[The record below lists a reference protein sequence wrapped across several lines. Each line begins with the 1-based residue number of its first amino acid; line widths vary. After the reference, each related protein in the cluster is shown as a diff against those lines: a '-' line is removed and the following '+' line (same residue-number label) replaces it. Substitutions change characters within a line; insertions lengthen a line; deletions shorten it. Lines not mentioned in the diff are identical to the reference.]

1 MIVQSTISPNVLLS
15 AAQEI
20 FETMV
25 FMSIDPCEDPSPH
38 IEGETLLGMIT
49 FDGDIEGCFG
59 FCCEKNCA
67 QAIAVDMLGIEPD
80 EDLPVADINDAIGE
94 IVNMLMGSIK
104 AGDQALS
111 HVKVSIPA
119 VVRGREMEHDLG
131 HQAEQMTSHI
141 RIADQYTAELSL
153 FWRRG
158 LTEDQTEKH
167 TQAENS
173 TLPRS
178 MWLKEE

>member
-1 MIVQSTISPNVLLS
+1 MTVQSTISPNVLLS

-59 FCCEKNCA
+59 FCCDKSCA
-67 QAIAVDMLGIEPD
+67 QAVAVDMLGIEPD

-111 HVKVSIPA
+111 RVKVSIPT

-131 HQAEQMTSHI
+131 HQAEHMTSHI

-153 FWRRG
+153 FWRRR
-158 LTEDQTEKH
+158 LTENEAADPNKAEKPIL
-167 TQAENS
+167 S
-173 TLPRS
+173 RS

>member
-1 MIVQSTISPNVLLS
+1 MIVQSTVSPNVLLS

-49 FDGDIEGCFG
+49 FNGDIEGCFG
-59 FCCEKNCA
+59 FCCDKVCA

-111 HVKVSIPA
+111 GVKVS
-119 VVRGREMEHDLG
+119 
-131 HQAEQMTSHI
+131 
-141 RIADQYTAELSL
+141 TAEKVTSVSG
-153 FWRRG
+153 RG
-158 LTEDQTEKH
+158 VGMTCWDS
-167 TQAENS
+167 N
-173 TLPRS
+173 RS
-178 MWLKEE
+178 